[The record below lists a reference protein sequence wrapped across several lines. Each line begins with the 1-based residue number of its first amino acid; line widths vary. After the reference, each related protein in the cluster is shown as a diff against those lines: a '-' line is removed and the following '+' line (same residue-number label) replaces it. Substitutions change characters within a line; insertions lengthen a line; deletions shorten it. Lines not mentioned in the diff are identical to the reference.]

1 MMNRDLIRC
10 IQSSSERSSPCKFS
24 LSYNNYLRLSV
35 PACIGF
41 GGHHWQL
48 VCSVRYVADA

>member
-35 PACIGF
+35 P
-41 GGHHWQL
+41 
-48 VCSVRYVADA
+48 SVFQYEMSLKEGRDSNMK